1 MLWYVEEHKPPA
13 IRRHEVVDC
22 FDEDLDCL
30 IAGIHFDANLS
41 VFKIYFVSTTIAAA
55 DDGVRHVSGSPWL
68 PAKKATFLNLAP
80 EHLVVACFP
89 KNVRLDLNDTLKE
102 GEARSAAWPT
112 PQIGG
117 RWGRRPG
124 VSYGI
129 QGSSQVKDLEK
140 NDYPPACPTDCP

>member
-1 MLWYVEEHKPPA
+1 MLWYVEERKLA
-13 IRRHEVVDC
+13 ATRRREVVDC
-22 FDEDLDCL
+22 FDEDLDRL

-68 PAKKATFLNLAP
+68 PAKKATFLNLSP

-89 KNVRLDLNDTLKE
+89 KNVRLDLNDTFKE
-102 GEARSAAWPT
+102 REARST

-117 RWGRRPG
+117 
-124 VSYGI
+124 
-129 QGSSQVKDLEK
+129 
-140 NDYPPACPTDCP
+140 